1 MVSLEFGLAHL
12 APPMTPTPVDPIAA
26 DASTTRISRRLRRA
40 HALLLVLAGA
50 ALLVGGVWLMTLA
63 GSLYYALAGLVV
75 VVSGVLAWR
84 GDRRAAW
91 LYAVLLAGTM
101 VWAVFEAGFD
111 VWGLL
116 PRLAAPV
123 ALGIP
128 FLFASLRGK
137 RSDTSLPRWAIP
149 AGAVATVLL
158 VAVAFRTGMAAR
170 PVDPLWQRGAAP
182 GAPAALAQPLATLS
196 GGDWLHYGNDA
207 GGTRFSPLDQIKP
220 DNVGRLEVAWEADV
234 GPATPGPRGACR

>member
-12 APPMTPTPVDPIAA
+12 APSMTPTSVDPIAA
-26 DASTTRISRRLRRA
+26 DALATRISRRLQRA

-101 VWAVFEAGFD
+101 VWAVLEAGFD
-111 VWGLL
+111 VFGHQHHAFLVGLVRAHVHHRRRHDL
-116 PRLAAPV
+116 AHRRL
-123 ALGIP
+123 LG
-128 FLFASLRGK
+128 
-137 RSDTSLPRWAIP
+137 
-149 AGAVATVLL
+149 
-158 VAVAFRTGMAAR
+158 R
-170 PVDPLWQRGAAP
+170 P
-182 GAPAALAQPLATLS
+182 
-196 GGDWLHYGNDA
+196 
-207 GGTRFSPLDQIKP
+207 
-220 DNVGRLEVAWEADV
+220 
-234 GPATPGPRGACR
+234 